1 METTE
6 IATHT
11 IPDGATAPPLQTV
24 LDVMT
29 TEEVARYLG
38 VNKKTLDRMRGRG
51 DGPRYLRL
59 TSKIIRY
66 RRTDIEEFL
75 VARARS
81 NTAQH

>member
-1 METTE
+1 MESIE
-6 IATHT
+6 NATHT
-11 IPDGATAPPLQTV
+11 IPDGAMPPALQAGS
-24 LDVMT
+24 DVMT

-66 RRTDIEEFL
+66 RRADIEEFL
-75 VARARS
+75 DAMART

>member
-1 METTE
+1 MPE
-6 IATHT
+6 
-11 IPDGATAPPLQTV
+11 L
-24 LDVMT
+24 MT
-29 TEEVARYLG
+29 TEDVARHLG

-66 RRTDIEEFL
+66 RLADIEEFL
-75 VARARS
+75 EAKART